1 MEGGTGGRQLD
12 GAWCLRQSQIR
23 GRPTAWEHKRT
34 DKLLSYI
41 TKINLL
47 YVRHIFTSATT
58 VLSHNVLVLIK
69 LQF

>member
-47 YVRHIFTSATT
+47 MSDIYSPQPLQCYHIMCLF
-58 VLSHNVLVLIK
+58 
-69 LQF
+69 